1 MQYIDLIE
9 RITEGESRLS
19 SAERRVA
26 AAVLDGLPGVAFGTV
41 AGLARSSG
49 TSGAT
54 VMRFAEK
61 LGYRGFADLQ
71 AAVRHELW
79 DNLRPATE
87 RIRLRPPHDLLGRA
101 LTAELGNVQAT
112 LGEVD
117 PASFETAV
125 RLLVARR
132 ARIHVVAGEAAVGI
146 AHVLAEQLAMLRDG
160 VIVLGGS
167 PVRVA
172 GQLANAAAGD
182 VAVVIDL
189 RRYDRWLVDA
199 VGVAADAGLKVVT
212 LTDGPLS
219 PFARGATVGFTV
231 AAEGVGPFDSYVGAL
246 ALVNALVAGVAA
258 RLRAGAT
265 KRLDRIEA
273 AWRQAG
279 ALHLE

>member
-1 MQYIDLIE
+1 VKE
-9 RITEGESRLS
+9 RITEAESRLS
-19 SAERRVA
+19 AAERRVA
-26 AAVLDGLPGVAFGTV
+26 TAVLDELPAVAFGTV
-41 AGLARSSG
+41 ADLARRSG

-61 LGYRGFADLQ
+61 LGHRGFADLQ
-71 AAVRHELW
+71 AAVRRQLS

-101 LTAELGNVQAT
+101 LVAELDNVQAT
-112 LGEVD
+112 LGETD
-117 PASFETAV
+117 PASFDAAV
-125 RLLVARR
+125 RLLAARR

-146 AHVLAEQLAMLRDG
+146 AHLLAEQLAMLRDD
-160 VIVLGGS
+160 VVLLGGS
-167 PVRVA
+167 PVRVTS
-172 GQLANAAAGD
+172 QLANAAAGD
-182 VAVVIDL
+182 VVVVIDL

-199 VGVAADAGLKVVT
+199 IGAGVDAGLSVVT

-219 PFARGATVGFTV
+219 PFARGAAVGFTV
-231 AAEGVGPFDSYVGAL
+231 AADGVGPFDSYVGAL

-258 RLRAGAT
+258 RFRADAT

-279 ALHLE
+279 ALQVD

>member
-1 MQYIDLIE
+1 VKE
-9 RITEGESRLS
+9 RITEAESRLS
-19 SAERRVA
+19 AAERRVA
-26 AAVLDGLPGVAFGTV
+26 TAVLDELPAVAFGTV
-41 AGLARSSG
+41 ADLARRSG

-61 LGYRGFADLQ
+61 LGHRGFADLQ
-71 AAVRHELW
+71 AAVRRQLS

-101 LTAELGNVQAT
+101 LVAELDNVQAT
-112 LGEVD
+112 LGETD
-117 PASFETAV
+117 PASFDTAV

-146 AHVLAEQLAMLRDG
+146 AHLLAEQLAMLRDD
-160 VIVLGGS
+160 VVLLGGS
-167 PVRVA
+167 PVRVTS
-172 GQLANAAAGD
+172 QLANAAAGD
-182 VAVVIDL
+182 VVVVIDL

-199 VGVAADAGLKVVT
+199 IGAGVDAGLSVVT

-219 PFARGATVGFTV
+219 PFARGAAVGFTV
-231 AAEGVGPFDSYVGAL
+231 AADGVGPFDSYVGAL

-258 RLRAGAT
+258 RFRADAT

-279 ALHLE
+279 ALQVD

>member
-1 MQYIDLIE
+1 VKE
-9 RITEGESRLS
+9 RITEAESRLS
-19 SAERRVA
+19 AAERRVA
-26 AAVLDGLPGVAFGTV
+26 TAVLDELPAVAFGTV
-41 AGLARSSG
+41 ADLARRSG

-61 LGYRGFADLQ
+61 LGHRGFADLQ
-71 AAVRHELW
+71 AAVRRQLS

-101 LTAELGNVQAT
+101 LVAELDNVQAT
-112 LGEVD
+112 LGETD
-117 PASFETAV
+117 PVSFDAAV
-125 RLLVARR
+125 RLLAARR

-146 AHVLAEQLAMLRDG
+146 AHLLAEQLAMLRDD
-160 VIVLGGS
+160 VVLLGGS
-167 PVRVA
+167 PVRVTS
-172 GQLANAAAGD
+172 QLANAAAGD
-182 VAVVIDL
+182 VVVVIDL

-199 VGVAADAGLKVVT
+199 IGAGVDAGLSVVT

-219 PFARGATVGFTV
+219 PFARGAAVGFTV
-231 AAEGVGPFDSYVGAL
+231 AADGVGPFDSYVGAL

-258 RLRAGAT
+258 RFRADAT

-279 ALHLE
+279 ALQVD

>member
-1 MQYIDLIE
+1 VRSIDLTE

-26 AAVLDGLPGVAFGTV
+26 SAVLDGLPAVAFGTV

-71 AAVRHELW
+71 ADVRHELW
-79 DNLRPATE
+79 DSLRPATE
-87 RIRLRPPHDLLGRA
+87 RIRVRPPHDLLGRA
-101 LTAELGNVQAT
+101 LAAELGNVQAT

-117 PASFETAV
+117 PAAFETAV

-160 VIVLGGS
+160 VILLGGS
-167 PVRVA
+167 PVRVSS
-172 GQLANAAAGD
+172 QLANAAAGD

-199 VGVAADAGLKVVT
+199 VGVAADAGLTVMT

-219 PFARGATVGFTV
+219 PFARCATVGFTV
-231 AAEGVGPFDSYVGAL
+231 TAEGVGPFDSYVGAL

-273 AWRQAG
+273 VWQQAD
-279 ALHLE
+279 ALLGE